1 MTEVAIEELQGAVER
16 MHDCCARLREVV
28 PVSEEFQGQPVWKG
42 VVHVFDLE
50 GHPTASLCY
59 AWSTPVE
66 GSERRRFYAV
76 LHKPPVTTPAN
87 AVRDA
92 IVQDYREKVG
102 RTPGQPLE
110 PTPSSRRSK
119 RSASKRRLKGEAN
132 GGRGSEV

>member
-1 MTEVAIEELQGAVER
+1 MKERAIEELQETVER
-16 MHDCCARLREVV
+16 MHDCRARLREVV
-28 PVSEEFQGQPVWKG
+28 LVSEAFQGQSVWEG

-59 AWSTPVE
+59 AWSSPVE

-92 IVQDYREKVG
+92 IVQEYRERIG

-110 PTPSSRRSK
+110 PTPSNRRSK
-119 RSASKRRLKGEAN
+119 RSASKRRLKREPN
-132 GGRGSEV
+132 GGHGSEV